1 MRVLLH
7 SNGPTTPTGYGVQTA
22 LLARRL
28 RDAGHEVAISVYW
41 GHQTGLGNWEG
52 IPLLPCA
59 GESYGNDILH
69 EHAIRWFDGD
79 PLGGWVIPIMDVFG
93 LNNPLLRDFN
103 VAAWTPIDHDPV
115 PEAVLEFFRRT
126 EAVPVAMSEWG
137 KDLLA
142 KQGVDAFYVPLSVD
156 TGIFRPIPDA
166 KRVCGIS
173 DDRFVVMMNGMN
185 KGWAMHRKGYPEAFL
200 AFGQFAR
207 NHPDA
212 LLYVHAEQWGVYAQG
227 INLIELAAKC
237 GIGENQIK
245 FVDQYAYRCGFIPQE
260 QLAAVYSAADVLLAP
275 SRGEGFCIPLIE
287 AQACGTPV
295 IVTDFSA
302 QSELV
307 GAGWK
312 LPAQPDWEAAQGAWM
327 AKVDIPALMQ
337 ALEESY
343 EERGSEIN
351 RDCAIA
357 KAREYDA
364 DLVFDTLWKPV
375 LDQMGGGR
383 EPEPVKPPI
392 PYADGVAVL
401 VPVLGRPQN
410 VAPLVESFLAAG
422 EPATLYLVANPAE
435 ADLYTEAVAAVTD
448 APNVEVLVSG
458 RGATFAQK
466 VNSGYEQT
474 TEPWLFICGDDV
486 RFHPGWVTAARP
498 LSDRYDVI
506 GTNDSPDPAR
516 GNAKVQNGSHAD
528 HWFIR
533 RSYVEDEGG
542 SLDGLVC
549 HEGYGHFYSDVEV
562 IELAK
567 ARGVFSPCLKSM
579 VEHIHP
585 DLHKD
590 VPVDATYQLGWSQ
603 READEKEWKD
613 RQQYVAMERT
623 GLGKVRTA

>member
-1 MRVLLH
+1 MRILLH
-7 SNGPTTPTGYGVQTA
+7 SNGPNTPTGYGVQTA

-52 IPLLPCA
+52 IPLLPCS

-79 PLGGWVIPIMDVFG
+79 PLGGWIIPIMDVFG
-93 LNNPLLRDFN
+93 LSNPLLRDFN

-115 PEAVLEFFRRT
+115 PQAILDFFQRSDAT
-126 EAVPVAMSEWG
+126 AIAMSKWG
-137 KDLLA
+137 QDLLA
-142 KQGVDAFYVPLSVD
+142 KQGVDSFYVPLSVD
-156 TGIFRPIPDA
+156 TSVFKPIPDA
-166 KRVCGIS
+166 KRVCGLP
-173 DDRFVVMMNGMN
+173 DDRFVVAMNGMN

-212 LLYVHAEQWGVYAQG
+212 LLYIHAEQWGMYAQG

-245 FVDQYAYRCGFIPQE
+245 FVDQYAYRCGFVPQE

-327 AKVDIPALMQ
+327 AKADIPAIMQ
-337 ALEESY
+337 ALEEAY
-343 EERGSEIN
+343 EERGSQVN

-375 LDQMGGGR
+375 LGQMAGGR
-383 EPEPVKPPI
+383 TPDAVKPPI
-392 PYADGVAVL
+392 PDVDGVAVL
-401 VPVLGRPQN
+401 VPVLDRVQN
-410 VAPLVESFLAAG
+410 VAPLVESFVNAG
-422 EPATLYLVANPAE
+422 DPATLYFVCNPAE
-435 ADLYTEAVAAVTD
+435 ADLYADAVAATGAD
-448 APNVEVLVSG
+448 HVEVLVSG
-458 RGATFAQK
+458 RGSTFAQK
-466 VNSGYEQT
+466 VNSGYQQT

-486 RFHPGWVTAARP
+486 RFHPGWVAAARK

-506 GTNDSPDPAR
+506 GTNDNPDPKR
-516 GNAKVQNGSHAD
+516 GNAKVQSGSHAD

-533 RSYVEDEGG
+533 RAYADEDGG
-542 SLDGLVC
+542 SLDGLIC
-549 HEGYGHFYSDVEV
+549 HEGYAHFYSDVEV

-567 ARGVFSPCLKSM
+567 ARGVFTPCLDSM
-579 VEHIHP
+579 VEHVHP
-585 DLHKD
+585 DLNPD
-590 VPVDATYQLGWSQ
+590 VPVDDTYRLGWSQ
-603 READEKEWKD
+603 READEKEWQS
-613 RQQYVAMERT
+613 RQPFVDMQKV
-623 GLGKVRTA
+623 GLGKVRVA